1 MNAHVFLY
9 VLMQTHSQESE
20 IKVCRF
26 VENFGDNSANKGLCK
41 KHMDLPAKRKRRKGS
56 KSDMV
61 NKFFLQTTPN
71 GIEFVQVSVVEVMV
85 VVPLRMLV
93 RRLAVKYGNG
103 KFNIDKIHTKIKSID
118 IQIMKR
124 KPLFV

>member
-1 MNAHVFLY
+1 
-9 VLMQTHSQESE
+9 
-20 IKVCRF
+20 
-26 VENFGDNSANKGLCK
+26 
-41 KHMDLPAKRKRRKGS
+41 
-56 KSDMV
+56 MV

-71 GIEFVQVSVVEVMV
+71 GIEFVQVSVMEVMV